1 MSEGKKEYLI
11 EVSHLI
17 KRFKVRD
24 SKQKTK
30 ENQYLMAVN
39 DVSFKIKQG
48 EIVGFVG
55 ESGCGK
61 STLGRCILQLI
72 KPSEGSIKFMGEE
85 LTTASPKRL
94 KELRKDMQIIFQ
106 NPYSSMNPRI
116 KIGKALKEVLK
127 EFRLYPGNE
136 DARILEILDL
146 VGMNESAL
154 NKYPH
159 QFSGGQLQ
167 RLAIARALLVE
178 PKFIVADEPVS
189 ALDVSVQAQVVNLL
203 MDLRDKLNLT
213 IIFIAHDL
221 SVVEHISDRVMVM
234 YVGKI
239 VEAASVDT
247 LYANPAHPY
256 TKALLSAIPIP
267 NPDKPLPEN
276 TLEGETPSPIDMPP
290 GCVFK
295 GRCPVKIEE
304 CELMKKDLNYLT
316 KEHFCLCYKAKYG
329 SDQIEAE

>member
-1 MSEGKKEYLI
+1 MGEKNEYLI

-17 KRFKVRD
+17 KRFKVKD
-24 SKQKTK
+24 TKQKTK
-30 ENQYLMAVN
+30 EHQYLMAVN
-39 DVSFKIKQG
+39 DVSFKIKEG
-48 EIVGFVG
+48 EIVSFVG

-72 KPSEGSIKFMGEE
+72 KPSDGSVKYKGEE
-85 LTTASPKRL
+85 LITATPKRL
-94 KELRKDMQIIFQ
+94 KELRKEMQIIFQ

-116 KIGKALKEVLK
+116 RIGKALTEVLK
-127 EFRLYPGNE
+127 EFHLYPGKE
-136 DARILEILDL
+136 RERILEVLDL
-146 VGMNESAL
+146 VGMNEGAL
-154 NKYPH
+154 DKFPH

-239 VEAASVDT
+239 VEASDVDE
-247 LYANPAHPY
+247 LYSNPVHPY

-267 NPDKPLPEN
+267 DPKKPLAEN
-276 TLEGETPSPIDMPP
+276 TLEGETPSPINMPP

-295 GRCPVKIEE
+295 TRCPEKMEE
-304 CELMKKDLNYLT
+304 CEFMTKDLNYLT
-316 KEHFCLCYKAKYG
+316 KEHFCLCYRAKYG
-329 SDQIEAE
+329 QE